1 MLTKYRKTSLCPC
14 FAGPLFSYPPG
25 ASVPMSTIRG
35 LNNAFVTPT
44 RTSSAAIVPAGMKP
58 AGKGFGHLPGKSNR
72 NARHP
77 EMVHRR
83 PALAQASI
91 STPGDP

>member
-1 MLTKYRKTSLCPC
+1 
-14 FAGPLFSYPPG
+14 
-25 ASVPMSTIRG
+25 MSTTRG
-35 LNNAFVTPT
+35 RANAFVMPSRTTPA
-44 RTSSAAIVPAGMKP
+44 SIVPAGMKP
-58 AGKGFGHLPGKSNR
+58 AGKGFGRLPGKSNR